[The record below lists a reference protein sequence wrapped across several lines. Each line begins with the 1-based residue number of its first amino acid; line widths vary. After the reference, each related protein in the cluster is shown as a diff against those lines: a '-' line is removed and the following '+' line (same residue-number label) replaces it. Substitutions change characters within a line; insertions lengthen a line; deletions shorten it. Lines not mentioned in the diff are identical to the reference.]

1 VNRAELADQTA
12 ADLDTLA
19 DALRWAHTDGY
30 WPEAPNPERSTRRPT
45 TAHTDGLTANP
56 DHVPGPRHDT
66 GIGNHRRRTAL
77 RRAIVDIA
85 KVEQNLVVAA
95 YLAGADRQPVAV
107 APTAA
112 STPHELTTCVTHA
125 RRRLDLIRRGGPS
138 KRADQ
143 LLDRAARAADRAWR
157 IMAKAFAEG
166 AAGDQAVAEPMCKTC
181 GIRPR
186 ADRRTECK
194 TCATWRQRNG
204 AQRPKKLDDEHRRQV
219 LAAKA
224 RRVRRGEGWG
234 DESFA
239 AVVAK
244 SAAEWEIFD
253 GPAATEASR
262 RRRRVFEE
270 R

>member
-1 VNRAELADQTA
+1 VNRAELVAQIGG
-12 ADLDTLA
+12 DLDTLR
-19 DALRWAHTDGY
+19 DALLWAHTDGW
-30 WPEAPNPERSTRRPT
+30 WPEAPNPERTSKRP
-45 TAHTDGLTANP
+45 ATANVAP
-56 DHVPGPRHDT
+56 DPVDPDQLPGPRYDL
-66 GIGNHRRRTAL
+66 GVANHLRRDAL
-77 RRAIVDIA
+77 RRTTSDLARI
-85 KVEQNLVVAA
+85 EQRLVIAA
-95 YLAGADRQPVAV
+95 YLTGADRQPVAV

-112 STPHELTTCVTHA
+112 STPHELDLCVRSC
-125 RRRLDLIRRGGPS
+125 RRCLDLIARGAPS

-143 LLDRAARAADRAWR
+143 LVKQAATAADRAWR
-157 IMAKAFAEG
+157 TMSKAFDRGPTDGNAT
-166 AAGDQAVAEPMCKTC
+166 AEPMCRTC

-224 RRVRRGEGWG
+224 RRARRGEGWG

-239 AVVAK
+239 AVVAR

-253 GPAATEASR
+253 GPATEAAR
-262 RRRRVFEE
+262 RRRRVGQEL
-270 R
+270 